1 MFQKHGFEPAFAGV
15 TQEDKYAKVSNS
27 KRYES
32 VSFNSSETDDF
43 NSFSSGDSPRQPKNS
58 SRPPKNKRKKTVTLE
73 VKGSTVFKLVAIIVA
88 AVLLVV
94 LGVFAVISMSKPKD
108 IRYEENS
115 FAAFQAIDGSYRV
128 SMNGKIIKDVFESEV
143 ELTVAKDNSFA
154 YVCAIENDAK
164 NVYILD
170 NEKLTIFCE
179 GAKDILKYSE
189 LVPGVI
195 YSKERI
201 VQDGGVR
208 ISVQYLYDRATTTLS
223 KSGYELPE
231 NFVISPDGTA
241 VAYTIK
247 NKNDSSIDDLYV
259 YTMDQSFAKAV
270 STGTI
275 STVPVSIANGGD
287 DLLAYMVDGVTKY
300 LYHITDIENSIK
312 RYRINDLNG
321 SFNAVTATNST
332 GTETVFTTNTGTEYH
347 SYIYDFDMLN
357 TDTNTAV
364 YFGKGYSVPQITDSN
379 IVYNATFKK
388 SYFQNL
394 TSKVTF
400 YVNNKYDP
408 DAIAASLGQFSPD
421 MKYFYCINETTNV
434 LIQYDLAKDV
444 SEPIYNEA
452 SDFVITQKG
461 NIYFVTGDGVLHFKK
476 LSQRRADA
484 ISENVT
490 SFYFYEDSNELYFE
504 RIASVEAMEVLRT
517 TEGSNPEMVKF
528 GKTEITELPIITNT
542 NSKKSYAYIY
552 NKETDNYLLYYTS
565 TGSSF
570 KLVAECTDILSDS
583 IPEDEEQIED
593 IIDDIVD
600 EIVDEIEEEAVS

>member
-1 MFQKHGFEPAFAGV
+1 
-15 TQEDKYAKVSNS
+15 
-27 KRYES
+27 
-32 VSFNSSETDDF
+32 
-43 NSFSSGDSPRQPKNS
+43 
-58 SRPPKNKRKKTVTLE
+58 
-73 VKGSTVFKLVAIIVA
+73 
-88 AVLLVV
+88 
-94 LGVFAVISMSKPKD
+94 MSKPKD

>member
-357 TDTNTAV
+357 KDTNTAV